1 MKKYATKQVAW
12 AARSVEERQKH
23 RNGEEEGCYYS
34 RTQDPIRDKLVK
46 LIGDR
51 QGATGGF
58 AVSSGMAGL
67 NLVVNTLIERFKQS
81 NPNFRPLVIYGAGIY
96 YEAAG
101 RIEQLG
107 SRYNFECIA
116 LETYD
121 SSALRLKLEQISN
134 TEHIAFMWIEP
145 MENPRLGVSNI
156 SQIKDVLKNIA
167 PQAKLIADN
176 TALPCFQ
183 HSLKW
188 GADIE
193 VISLCKYPGQGVVN
207 GGLVLTQD
215 PELERLLY
223 DECKSLG
230 GILGSQDAL
239 EIINRMPNI
248 CLRLETHCQSADII
262 AHLLKYH
269 SAIETVFYPTLA
281 GSCDGADENTVKKQM
296 SGMGGGIV
304 SFELKGGLTAG
315 RQLMDLVAK
324 LQETIF
330 IQSTFGMPTTHLEHF
345 ATFIPLSTVITPGL
359 CRLSVGLL
367 PPNEI
372 WRTLKRLLDRLVV
385 HDEYAGSA
393 RSLAL
398 PPTVALN
405 PDEIQR
411 LIGA

>member
-1 MKKYATKQVAW
+1 MKNYAPKQVAW
-12 AARSVEERQKH
+12 PGRSVPEIQKH
-23 RNGEEEGCYYS
+23 RNGKEKGYYYS
-34 RTQDPIRDKLVK
+34 RTQDPDRDKVVEPF
-46 LIGDR
+46 LIS

-67 NLVVNTLIERFKQS
+67 NLVVNTLIEKSKQDKPIS
-81 NPNFRPLVIYGAGIY
+81 RPLVIYGIGIY
-96 YEAAG
+96 YEGAR

-107 SRYNFECIA
+107 SRYNFDCIV

-134 TEHIAFMWIEP
+134 PEHIAFMWIEP
-145 MENPRLGVSNI
+145 IENPRLGVSNI
-156 SQIKDVLKNIA
+156 SKIKDVLKSIA
-167 PQAKLIADN
+167 PQAKLVADN

-207 GGLVLTQD
+207 GGLVLTKD

-248 CLRLETHCQSADII
+248 CLRLETHCRSAHII
-262 AHLLKYH
+262 AHLLKDH
-269 SAIETVFYPTLA
+269 AAIETVFYPTLA
-281 GSCDGADENTVKKQM
+281 GSCNGADENTVKKQM

-304 SFELKGGLTAG
+304 SFELKGGLTTG
-315 RQLMDLVAK
+315 RQLMDLVAE

-398 PPTVALN
+398 PATVALN

-411 LIGA
+411 SIGA

>member
-1 MKKYATKQVAW
+1 MKKYDAEQVAW
-12 AARSVEERQKH
+12 AACSAEERKKH
-23 RNGEEEGCYYS
+23 RNGEEKGYYYS
-34 RTQDPIRDKLVK
+34 RTQDPIRDELVK

-67 NLVVNTLIERFKQS
+67 NLAVNGLVEGFKQS
-81 NPNFRPLVIYGAGIY
+81 NPNSRPLVIFGAGIY
-96 YEAAG
+96 YETAR

-107 SRYNFECIA
+107 VRYNFDCIA
-116 LETYD
+116 LETYN

-134 TEHIAFMWIEP
+134 PEHIAFMWIEP
-145 MENPRLGVSNI
+145 LENPRLGVSNI
-156 SQIKDVLKNIA
+156 SQIKDVLKSIA
-167 PQAKLIADN
+167 PQAKLVADN

-207 GGLVLTQD
+207 GGLVLTKD

-239 EIINRMPNI
+239 KIIDRMPNI
-248 CLRLETHCQSADII
+248 CVRLETHCQSAHII
-262 AHLLKYH
+262 AHLLKDH
-269 SAIETVFYPTLA
+269 RAIETVFYPTLA
-281 GSCDGADENTVKKQM
+281 GSCNGADENTVKKQM

-315 RQLMDLVAK
+315 RQLMDSVAE

-330 IQSTFGMPTTHLEHF
+330 IQSTFGMITTHLEHF

-367 PPNEI
+367 PPKEI
-372 WRTLKRLLDRLVV
+372 WRTLKRLLDQL
-385 HDEYAGSA
+385 
-393 RSLAL
+393 
-398 PPTVALN
+398 
-405 PDEIQR
+405 
-411 LIGA
+411 

>member
-1 MKKYATKQVAW
+1 MKYASQQIAW
-12 AARSVEERQKH
+12 PARSVEERQKH
-23 RNGEEEGCYYS
+23 RDCKEEGYYYS
-34 RTQDPIRDKLVK
+34 RTKDHIRDKLVK

-81 NPNFRPLVIYGAGIY
+81 NPNSRPLVIYGSGIY
-96 YEAAG
+96 YEAAR

-107 SRYNFECIA
+107 VRHNFDCIA

-121 SSALRLKLEQISN
+121 SSSLGLKLDQISN
-134 TEHIAFMWIEP
+134 PKHIAFMWIEP
-145 MENPRLGVSNI
+145 LENPRLGVSNI
-156 SQIKDVLKNIA
+156 SQINDVLKNIS
-167 PQAKLIADN
+167 PQAKLVSDN

-188 GADIE
+188 GADVE

-223 DECKSLG
+223 DECKNLG

-248 CLRLETHCQSADII
+248 CLRLETHCQNASII
-262 AHLLKYH
+262 AHFLKDH

-281 GSCDGADENTVKKQM
+281 GSCDGADENTVEKQM

-304 SFELKGGLTAG
+304 SFELKGGLAAG

-367 PPNEI
+367 PPNQI
-372 WRTLKRLLDRLVV
+372 WKTLKQLLDQL
-385 HDEYAGSA
+385 
-393 RSLAL
+393 
-398 PPTVALN
+398 
-405 PDEIQR
+405 
-411 LIGA
+411 